1 MLFVDN
7 RDVTDAYLNL
17 ALEEYVLRNRMGD
30 DDLLLF
36 YVNAPAIIIGRNQ
49 NTIEEINPDV
59 VAEKGIRVVRRISG
73 GGAVYHDLG
82 NLNFS
87 FMTRDVGNRFNRYE
101 KFNGPVVDVLRTL
114 GVAAEIGGRNDI
126 LVGGRKISGNAQF
139 ATPDRMFSHGTLLL
153 DSNLDDVTAALRP
166 RPGKVES
173 KGVKS
178 IRSRVANISEFL
190 AAPLDVIELR
200 ERILEGI
207 FGTRDRARIPTLALG
222 DADWAG
228 VRELHDRKYGTWKW
242 NYGENP
248 PSNVQRAKRF
258 PVGEIDARLDVQ
270 EGRLAGV
277 RIFGDF
283 MGRKDVGE
291 LEARLV
297 GLPYTREAVVE
308 ALEGVEVSEYFGEVS
323 GDEVIALIAP

>member
-7 RDVTDAYLNL
+7 RDVTDAHLNL
-17 ALEEYVLRNRMGD
+17 ALEEYVLRQRMGE

-49 NTIEEINPDV
+49 TTIEEIDPDV
-59 VAEKGIRVVRRISG
+59 VAARGIRVVRRISG

-87 FMTRDVGNRFNRYE
+87 FMTRDVSGRFNRYE
-101 KFNGPVVDVLRTL
+101 RFTRPVVDVLRTL

-126 LVGGRKISGNAQF
+126 LVAGRKISGNAQF

-190 AAPLDVIELR
+190 GAPLAVEELR

-222 DADWAG
+222 DADWEA

-258 PVGEIDARLDVQ
+258 PVGEIDVRLDVQ
-270 EGRLAGV
+270 EGHLAGV

-291 LEARLV
+291 LEARLI
-297 GLPYTREAVVE
+297 GIPYTREAVAG
-308 ALEGVEVSEYFGEVS
+308 ALEGVEISAYFGDVS
-323 GDEVIALIAP
+323 RDEVIALIAP